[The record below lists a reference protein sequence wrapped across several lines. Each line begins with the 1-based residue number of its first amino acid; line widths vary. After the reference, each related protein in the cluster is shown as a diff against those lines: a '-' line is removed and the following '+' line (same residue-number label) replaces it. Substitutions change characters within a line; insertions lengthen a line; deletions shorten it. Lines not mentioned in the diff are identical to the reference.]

1 MLMARDEAELAA
13 HHFDVAFRSA
23 RSLPVRLTMPRL
35 LAFRSLDSSVPQELE
50 VAATAKELAA
60 AQQVVAVM
68 LQLPI
73 SQVSERLIATQSEIM
88 MMQTQGVGGY

>member
-1 MLMARDEAELAA
+1 M
-13 HHFDVAFRSA
+13 
-23 RSLPVRLTMPRL
+23 
-35 LAFRSLDSSVPQELE
+35 
-50 VAATAKELAA
+50 AATAKELAA
-60 AQQVVAVM
+60 AQQRVATI